1 MHSSI
6 PLTKENEGGE
16 MDEVIKRYWILDAG
30 YWMLDEQTLKHRLIS
45 GRKVFFKPVKAIAN
59 GFFAQFKVTEGMI
72 CTFYDF

>member
-1 MHSSI
+1 MHSII
-6 PLTKENEGGE
+6 PLTKENAGGE

-30 YWMLDEQTLKHRLIS
+30 WKKLKIDQVS